1 MDYLANTNCIPPT
14 DFIIPFTSSIVNV
27 AVTVI
32 VGNSDARIRS
42 STWRGSWLGKTTPDN
57 PVGIVIGAT
66 PDFLQAVQFSLEAAM
81 SAAQGKPPHVAR
93 REYNQ

>member
-1 MDYLANTNCIPPT
+1 M
-14 DFIIPFTSSIVNV
+14 TSNSEP
-27 AVTVI
+27 AF
-32 VGNSDARIRS
+32 VGWVEITITQHVDEQRENIFYRYQV
-42 STWRGSWLGKTTPDN
+42 GKTTPDN

-93 REYNQ
+93 REYNL